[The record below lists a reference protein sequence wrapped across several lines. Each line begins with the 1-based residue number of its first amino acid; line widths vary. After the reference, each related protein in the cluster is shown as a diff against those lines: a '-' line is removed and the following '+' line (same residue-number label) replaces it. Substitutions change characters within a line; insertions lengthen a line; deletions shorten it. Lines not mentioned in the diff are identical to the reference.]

1 MKVQPPTQKPWLLVS
16 SSLAAVLFA
25 SLPAA
30 AAESGP
36 NVADSPVGMFFRW
49 LNFAIVF
56 VTIVWVIRKFGAPY
70 FRGHAR
76 EIGGAI
82 QQASKARA
90 AAERELKEATQK
102 LAALDLEIQDL
113 RRAAVRESAAEAERI
128 RERARVEAEKVAQAA
143 QAEIA
148 ATERA
153 ARQELRAMAARLATE
168 RAAAMVRAQMTAQGE
183 AALFRAFVS
192 ELRRSAP

>member
-1 MKVQPPTQKPWLLVS
+1 MNVQPRARKSWRLASLSLVA
-16 SSLAAVLFA
+16 LLFA
-25 SLPAA
+25 SLPAGA
-30 AAESGP
+30 ADSGP

-56 VTIVWVIRKFGAPY
+56 GAIVWVIRKFGAPY

-82 QQASKARA
+82 QQASEARA
-90 AAERELKEATQK
+90 AAERELRDATQK

-128 RERARVEAEKVAQAA
+128 RERARAEAEKVAQAA

-148 ATERA
+148 AAERA

-168 RAAAMVRAQMTAQGE
+168 RAAAMVRAQMTPQGD
-183 AALFRAFVS
+183 AALFRSFVS